1 MEGGRKGERRGGR
14 DDEDLHIQ
22 SLPLTHRYNIMQ
34 SCWSVKP
41 EERPSFSALIQQ
53 FQEIAATSKVS
64 LPHPLT
70 LHLHILHTYTYTH
83 RTPCTP
89 SPASPHSLTSFTG
102 PPSHLHTQTLHTH
115 TQHIYIYL
123 YIGPSHP
130 HIFTHTP
137 STGSPITHHLSPY
150 PHHKP
155 KSQTHLTLKR
165 AEVPRKTTSHVCSKE
180 YLSRGTPHRLTVPR

>member
-115 TQHIYIYL
+115 TQHIYIPIHRTL
-123 YIGPSHP
+123 TPSHLHPHTLHRLSHHSPPITLPLPQAQVTNPSHP
-130 HIFTHTP
+130 Q
-137 STGSPITHHLSPY
+137 
-150 PHHKP
+150 
-155 KSQTHLTLKR
+155 KSQSTAQDDLTLKFKR
-165 AEVPRKTTSHVCSKE
+165 VPQPWYSS
-180 YLSRGTPHRLTVPR
+180 